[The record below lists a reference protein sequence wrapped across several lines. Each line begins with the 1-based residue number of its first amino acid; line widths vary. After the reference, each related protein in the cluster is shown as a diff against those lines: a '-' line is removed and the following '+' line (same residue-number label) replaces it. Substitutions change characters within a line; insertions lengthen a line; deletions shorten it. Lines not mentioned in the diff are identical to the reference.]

1 MKVICIRFT
10 SGEEVIGK
18 LVEGRHLSDA
28 HSYQGTGPWEPT
40 GNVVLSTVRGVTF
53 QPMGKNQVG
62 IAFIPFAIGNTD
74 VDLMFK
80 LDNCAVAVYPPS
92 SDLEKGYLEQTTG
105 ISLAAARPGIQL

>member
-1 MKVICIRFT
+1 MKVICIRLT

-18 LVEGRHLSDA
+18 LVEGFLSETNNFDGA
-28 HSYQGTGPWEPT
+28 GPWEPS
-40 GNVVLSTVRGVTF
+40 GNVVLGTVRGVTF

-74 VDLMFK
+74 ADLLFK

-92 SDLEKGYLEQTTG
+92 ADLEKGYLEQTTG